1 MNDTL
6 VEMKDLT
13 NAFAQLKLN
22 PGNYGLLE
30 PLVNQ
35 VVDAAQTLKHDNEVE
50 YSHRLYEFQVIMRQV
65 A

>member
-30 PLVNQ
+30 PLVN
-35 VVDAAQTLKHDNEVE
+35 
-50 YSHRLYEFQVIMRQV
+50 
-65 A
+65 